1 MKNSIHYAFFLSL
14 FLNAGFLGAVDWN
27 QYHGRNSD
35 NKTNERLTS
44 TTWLEKSA
52 PPKWKISTPLGFSSF
67 STEGTRAFTLIA
79 EEDEDGLMREV
90 CIALDTKSGKRLWS
104 TWLCRMDY
112 KSGGGNSGA
121 PGNNGGDGPRSTPSV
136 LNGKVWVYDS
146 DMNLYCLNAD
156 NGKVIWDVQVLK
168 EHNGQNIKWKN
179 SSAPLIENDL
189 VIVYGGGSGQSLLAF
204 ERETGKVAWKTGDE
218 IATHATPI
226 ATTIHGVRQVIFF
239 CTSGLVSVDPKSGRE
254 LWRQAFPFKVS
265 TAASPVVAG
274 DMIYCSAG
282 YGVGAGLYKI
292 SRKGT
297 RFSSSEIW
305 RKKNDMFNHWS
316 TPLYHNGHLYGMF
329 SFKKYGNGPL
339 QCVELKSG
347 KIKWSQDGYGP
358 GNVILSG
365 DHLIALADDG
375 VLSLVKATPYKYTEL
390 ARKKVLNGKCWSTP
404 ILSNGLV
411 LARSTAEAVCLEAGN
426 R

>member
-1 MKNSIHYAFFLSL
+1 MKSILFTLLLSV
-14 FLNAGFLGAVDWN
+14 FLNSSLVFAIDWN
-27 QYHGRNSD
+27 QYHGRRSD
-35 NKTNERLTS
+35 NKTDELITS
-44 TTWLEKSA
+44 AAWLEKSSA
-52 PPKWKISTPLGFSSF
+52 QKWKTPTPLGFSSF
-67 STEGTRAFTLIA
+67 SSEGTQAFTLIA

-90 CIALDTKSGKRLWS
+90 CVSLDTKTGKRLWS

-121 PGNNGGDGPRSTPSV
+121 PDNSGGDGPRSTPSV

-146 DMNLYCLNAD
+146 DMNLYCIDGA
-156 NGKVIWDVQVLK
+156 NGKILWDVQVLK

-179 SSAPLIENDL
+179 SSAPLIEGEL
-189 VIVYGGGSGQSLLAF
+189 AIVYGGGSGQSMLAF
-204 ERETGKVAWKTGDE
+204 NRNSGKVVWKSGSE
-218 IATHATPI
+218 SATHATPI

-239 CTSGLVSVDPKSGRE
+239 CTSGLVSVDPKNGRE

-274 DMIYCSAG
+274 DLIYCSAG

-292 SRKGT
+292 SKKGNQ
-297 RFSSSEIW
+297 FSSSEVW

-316 TPLYHNGHLYGMF
+316 TPIYHDGHLYGMF
-329 SFKKYGNGPL
+329 SFKKYGDGPL
-339 QCVELKSG
+339 QCIELKTG
-347 KIKWSQDGYGP
+347 KIKWSHDGYGP

-365 DHLIALADDG
+365 DNLIALADDG
-375 VLSLVKATPYKYTEL
+375 FLAVVKASPSKYHEL
-390 ARKKVLNGKCWSTP
+390 ARKKILNGKCWSTP

-411 LARSTAEAVCLEAGN
+411 LARSTEEAVCIDA
-426 R
+426 RTR